1 MAQRGVS
8 LDRVRDHQ
16 ERFDQAL
23 KALPLLASL
32 RGLPVAEAVPIG
44 HVLKKAGWAMLEV
57 PLNSP
62 QPLVS
67 IGKLATAY
75 PELVVGAGMCMS
87 MADVRNVRA
96 AGGALVAT
104 PHVDAGIIRTA
115 RDLGLACLPGVA
127 TPTEAYTALGA
138 GASALQLYPAA
149 LITPAA
155 VRAFR
160 ALLPAS
166 VPLLVAGGVTLEV
179 MGDYLAAGATGFAIC
194 AALYRP
200 GDSPA
205 AVAVA
210 AGVFATA
217 LEAVSTVRASS

>member
-1 MAQRGVS
+1 M
-8 LDRVRDHQ
+8 RDHQ
-16 ERFDQAL
+16 ERFNLAL
-23 KALPLLASL
+23 GALPLLASL
-32 RGLPVAEAVPIG
+32 RGMPVADAVPIG
-44 HVLKKAGWAMLEV
+44 HVLKRAGWALLAV

-67 IGKLATAY
+67 IERLATAF
-75 PELVVGAGMCMS
+75 PEHVVGAGMCMS
-87 MADVRNVRA
+87 MADVRNVRV

-115 RDLGLACLPGVA
+115 RDLGLVCLPGVA

-138 GASALQLYPAA
+138 GASALQLVPAA

-155 VRAFR
+155 MRAFR

-166 VPLLVAGGVTLEV
+166 VPLLVAGGITLEM
-179 MGDYLAAGATGFAIC
+179 MGDYLAAGASGFAIG

-200 GDSPA
+200 GDGAA

-217 LEAVSTVRASS
+217 LEATASARR

>member
-1 MAQRGVS
+1 M
-8 LDRVRDHQ
+8 RDHQ
-16 ERFDQAL
+16 DRLLQNL
-23 KALPLLASL
+23 KTLPLLASL
-32 RGLPVAEAVPIG
+32 RGLTLAEVVPIG
-44 HVLKKAGWAMLEV
+44 HALKIAGWSLVDV

-62 QPLVS
+62 QPLAS
-67 IGKLATAY
+67 IERMATAF
-75 PELVVGAGMCMS
+75 PDHMVGAGMVMS

-96 AGGALVAT
+96 AGAALVVS

-138 GASALQLYPAA
+138 GASALLLVPAE
-149 LITPAA
+149 LITPAV

-160 ALLPAS
+160 ALLPPL
-166 VPLLVAGGVTLEV
+166 VPLLVGGGVTLEV
-179 MGDYLAAGATGFAIC
+179 MGDYLSAGASGFAIG

-200 GDSPA
+200 GDSAA

-210 AGVFATA
+210 AGVFATS
-217 LEAVSTVRASS
+217 LEAASERL